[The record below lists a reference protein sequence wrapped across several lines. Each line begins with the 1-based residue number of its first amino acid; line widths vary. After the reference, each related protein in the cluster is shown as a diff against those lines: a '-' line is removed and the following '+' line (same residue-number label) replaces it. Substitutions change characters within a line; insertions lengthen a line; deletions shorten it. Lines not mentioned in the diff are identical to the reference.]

1 MKTYLFFLGSSSEF
15 MDLPNDQE
23 AKAVA
28 ERLPEITRVQKLDG
42 TVIWADNNRLN

>member
-1 MKTYLFFLGSSSEF
+1 MKTYLFFRGSLSEF

-23 AKAVA
+23 AKHVA
-28 ERLPEITRVQKLDG
+28 EKTPDVCRVQKLDG